1 MRMLLRI
8 CLIGLGTLGLAVIAG
23 LALLFGSHG
32 IPDWDALAQFT
43 PETVRH
49 VSDRC
54 LTGASIAVPYD
65 SVGNTMRLALSA
77 ADAGEDDPGILTEMF
92 RGVSDHALSHRP
104 VLSLQV
110 ARTLFCEPSKHL
122 ERQVAEVRAAA
133 QLERQFSR
141 RELFTI
147 YANRLV
153 FGEKIVG
160 VEAASQHFFHKEPS
174 QLRLEEAALLAG
186 LPRAPSQL
194 SPVKHPDRALRRRN
208 EVLDLMTEKHAITQ
222 SEASAAKASPLVTEV
237 FQTN

>member
-8 CLIGLGTLGLAVIAG
+8 CLIGLGALVLAMIAG
-23 LALLFGSHG
+23 LGWLFGSHG
-32 IPDWDALAQFT
+32 IPGSDALAQFA

-54 LTGASIAVPYD
+54 LTGASVAVPYD
-65 SVGNTMRLALSA
+65 SIGKTMRLALSA
-77 ADAGEDDPGILTEMF
+77 AETGEDDPGVLSEMF
-92 RGVSDHALSHRP
+92 RAISDHSLTHRP

-110 ARTLFCEPSKHL
+110 ARSLFCEPSKNLH
-122 ERQVAEVRAAA
+122 RQVVEVRAAA
-133 QLERQFSR
+133 QLERRFSR

-153 FGEKIVG
+153 FGENIVG
-160 VEAASQHFFHKEPS
+160 VEPASQHFFHKEPN
-174 QLRLEEAALLAG
+174 QLDLEEAALLAG
-186 LPRAPSQL
+186 LPRASLHL

-208 EVLDLMTEKHAITQ
+208 EVLDLMVEKHAITQ
-222 SEASAAKASPLVTEV
+222 LEASAAKASPLPTEL